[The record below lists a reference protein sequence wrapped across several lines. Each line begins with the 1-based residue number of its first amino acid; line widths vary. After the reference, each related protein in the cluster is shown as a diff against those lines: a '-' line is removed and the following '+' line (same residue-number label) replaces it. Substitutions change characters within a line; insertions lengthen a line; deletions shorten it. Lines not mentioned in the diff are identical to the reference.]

1 MSIIGKRIG
10 FNSLFSRVPGMKLIE
25 LVKDDDSSKSE
36 QSENPT
42 IIKDE
47 QAIHSEDSK
56 KESQ

>member
-25 LVKDDDSSKSE
+25 VVKDEDSSKSE
-36 QSENPT
+36 QPENPT

-47 QAIHSEDSK
+47 QAIHSEDSE
-56 KESQ
+56 KETQ